1 MGFGS
6 AKGQPQGDLSFCGDA
21 DGAGFAAA
29 VDDLAGKFIKFALVF
44 DTVYAFHSCDY
55 IMEKREK
62 QAARLYTFPQ
72 NGYNM
77 SVTGGMDYREK
88 AGDWMPTGIEV
99 TKAALD
105 DFKKIQDYM
114 LLARKEN
121 AVETYAKLKDEY
133 LTIKALLSVSGVN
146 LADIDKIKE

>member
-1 MGFGS
+1 M
-6 AKGQPQGDLSFCGDA
+6 
-21 DGAGFAAA
+21 
-29 VDDLAGKFIKFALVF
+29 
-44 DTVYAFHSCDY
+44 T
-55 IMEKREK
+55 
-62 QAARLYTFPQ
+62 
-72 NGYNM
+72 
-77 SVTGGMDYREK
+77 VTGRMDDREK
-88 AGDWMPTGIEV
+88 AGDWMLTGIEV

-105 DFKKIQDYM
+105 DFKKIQEYM